1 MTPHLKGYMVKK
13 TNIIALSIVTTL
25 MLTLG
30 VDATDYRKTH
40 PQAWTTNNVNT
51 AIEKLYGIT
60 NAQKDSRVV
69 IKAPNVASNGGSIP
83 VTVSTY
89 IAAKSLAIFQ
99 DANPS
104 ALVMVYTVHEGSI
117 PSYSLKLKMQTSGNI
132 VVVVE
137 GKDGKFYKN
146 TYHVEVALGGC
157 EGSCGSAVSPYQ
169 MKSSSARHAFQRVDT
184 KKVREEYKMFGE
196 NSFKEVASS
205 ALSTFSTD
213 VDTASYTNIRSYIL
227 DRQMLPS
234 KDAVRIEEMMN
245 YFSYDYHEPSDDKPF
260 YINTHVSPSIWNDDT
275 HIIQIGLQ
283 TKKVDISVLPAS
295 NLVFVLDVSGSMKR
309 PESLPLLMKSLKL
322 LTKQLRAKD
331 RVSIVV
337 YAGASGLVLDR
348 ARGDEK
354 ARIVAAIEKLKA
366 GGSTAG
372 GAGIKLA
379 YEVAQKS
386 FIKGG
391 NNRIILAT
399 DGDFNVGLST
409 ERELIELIEEKRKSG
424 IFLSVLGFGR
434 GNTKDMQMEALS
446 NHGNGNYAYID
457 TLLEAKK
464 VLVTQM
470 SGTLYT
476 VAKDVKIQVEFNPAK
491 VHSYR
496 LIGYVNRLLK
506 NEDFNNDKV
515 DAGEVGMGHSVT
527 ALYEIKLAK
536 EGRTSKVDAL
546 QYQEVKLSQSD
557 NLATVKIRY
566 KKPDGNVST
575 LQSKGIK
582 IGANDIVDK
591 DNTFVQAVAGYG
603 MLLRDSK
610 YKNNVSYTTLIA
622 KAKEGKGAD
631 EEGYRAEFIKILES
645 SELLQK

>member
-1 MTPHLKGYMVKK
+1 MKK
-13 TNIIALSIVTTL
+13 TNIIALSLVTTL
-25 MLTLG
+25 ILTLG
-30 VDATDYRKTH
+30 SEARDYRQTN

-51 AIEKLYGIT
+51 AIEKLYGT
-60 NAQKDSRVV
+60 SNAIKDSRVV
-69 IKAPNVASNGGSIP
+69 IKAPQVASSGSSVP
-83 VTVSTY
+83 VTVATS
-89 IAAKSLAIFQ
+89 IAAKSLAVFL
-99 DANPS
+99 DGNPS

-117 PSYSLKLKMQTSGNI
+117 PSYALKIKMQASGNI
-132 VVVVE
+132 IVVVE
-137 GKDGKFYKN
+137 GKDGKFYRN
-146 TYHVEVALGGC
+146 TYHVEVAMGGC
-157 EGSCGSAVSPYQ
+157 EGCGSSVTPYR
-169 MKSSSARHAFQRVDT
+169 MKSRSARHASQRVVAP
-184 KKVREEYKMFGE
+184 KELREEYKMFGE

-213 VDTASYTNIRSYIL
+213 VDTAAYTNIRSYIL
-227 DRQMLPS
+227 DRQLLPE

-245 YFSYDYHEPSDDKPF
+245 YFSYDYHEPSDEKPF
-260 YINTHVSPSIWNDDT
+260 YINTHVSQSIWNKDS
-275 HIIQIGLQ
+275 HVIQIGLQ
-283 TKKVDISVLPAS
+283 TKKVDINALPAS
-295 NLVFVLDVSGSMKR
+295 NLVFLLDVSGSMGR
-309 PESLPLLMKSLKL
+309 PDSLPLLMKSLKL

-337 YAGASGLVLDR
+337 YAGAAGVVLDR

-354 ARIVAAIEKLKA
+354 ARIVAALEKLKA

-372 GAGIKLA
+372 GQGIQLA
-379 YEVAQKS
+379 YDLAQKS
-386 FIKGG
+386 FIEGG

-399 DGDFNVGLST
+399 DGDFNVGVSS
-409 ERELIELIEEKRKSG
+409 ERGLIDLIEEKRKSG

-434 GNTKDMQMEALS
+434 GNTKDTQMEALS

-536 EGRTSKVDAL
+536 EGRTSKVDTL
-546 QYQEVKLSQSD
+546 QYQEVKLGSSD
-557 NLATVKIRY
+557 NLATMKIRY

-582 IGANDIVDK
+582 IGANDIGDK
-591 DNTFVQAVAGYG
+591 DNSFVQAVAGYG

-622 KAKEGKGAD
+622 KAKKGKGDD
-631 EEGYRAEFIKILES
+631 EEGYRAEFIKMLET